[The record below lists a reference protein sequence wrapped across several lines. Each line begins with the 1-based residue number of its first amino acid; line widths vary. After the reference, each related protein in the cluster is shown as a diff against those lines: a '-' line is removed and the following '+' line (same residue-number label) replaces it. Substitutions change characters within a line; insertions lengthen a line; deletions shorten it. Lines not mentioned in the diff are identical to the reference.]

1 MSTTHRS
8 NVRGLTI
15 AALVMTVLVAGSALS
30 ASAQAPRVKIAAAH
44 TGTLFMA
51 PVYIA
56 EAAGF
61 LAEEGIDFELTEV
74 DSGALGIAALVAGQ
88 VQFFDADPFQA
99 VQLRRQGKQILFVY
113 NLTKRVTLDLVM
125 HPEVARSRNVSRA
138 TPLAQRLAALR
149 GLKLGITRPGAA
161 TDVYMRYYLKR
172 AGLSPDRDVQ
182 MLSIGGGAGLLAA
195 LRSRQIDAFHLSAPT
210 PYIAE
215 RDGFGVVVIKASAG
229 DVPELDNFLYT
240 GIAVH
245 NVYANRNGDVLRRWT
260 KAVNRAN
267 KLMRQDQAAAI
278 NHLRKHFPRTDPVLL
293 TLALREIIPALS
305 EDGTMTEQMLEKHL
319 QFMLDDGQIPFK
331 PSAKEGIL
339 WTNRFVVK

>member
-1 MSTTHRS
+1 MHGTRWMTW
-8 NVRGLTI
+8 G
-15 AALVMTVLVAGSALS
+15 ALASAVLVAALPLP
-30 ASAQAPRVKIAAAH
+30 APAQAQRVKISEAH

-56 EAAGF
+56 EAAGYM
-61 LAEEGIDFELTEV
+61 AEEGIDLELIEV
-74 DSGALGIAALVAGQ
+74 DSGALGIAALVSGQ

-99 VQLRRQGKQILFVY
+99 VQLRRQGRQILFIY

-125 HPEVARSRNVSRA
+125 HPEVARARNVSRS

-172 AGLSPDRDVQ
+172 AGLNPDRDVQ
-182 MLSIGGGAGLLAA
+182 IVTVGGGASLLAA
-195 LRSRQIDAFHLSAPT
+195 LRTRQIDAFHLSAPT

-215 RDGFGVVVIKASAG
+215 RDGFGVVIIKSSAG

-240 GIAVH
+240 GVSVH
-245 NVYANRNGDVLRRWT
+245 NIYANRNGDVLRRWT

-267 KLMRQDQAAAI
+267 RLMRQDQAAAVT
-278 NHLRKHFPRTDPVLL
+278 HLRKHFPRTDPALL
-293 TLALREIIPALS
+293 ALALREIIPALS
-305 EDGTMTEQMLEKHL
+305 EDGTMTEAMMEKHL

-331 PSAKEGIL
+331 PSAKEGLL
-339 WTNRFVVK
+339 WTNRFIVK